1 MDIIGIGGTELLLIV
16 LLAVIVLGPERLVTT
31 ARKLGVYVREA
42 KGYINSLTDELKVEM
57 DILEEIKE
65 AKADIDEIIK

>member
-1 MDIIGIGGTELLLIV
+1 MEIFGIGGTELLLII

-31 ARKLGVYVREA
+31 SRKLGVYLREA

-57 DILEEIKE
+57 DILEEITEVKS
-65 AKADIDEIIK
+65 DLDEIK

>member
-1 MDIIGIGGTELLLIV
+1 MDIFGIGGTELVLIV

-42 KGYINSLTDELKVEM
+42 KRYITSMTDELKVEM

-65 AKADIDEIIK
+65 VKSDLDEMK

>member
-1 MDIIGIGGTELLLIV
+1 MDIFGIGGTELVLIV

-57 DILEEIKE
+57 DILEDLKE
-65 AKADIDEIIK
+65 VKSDLDELK